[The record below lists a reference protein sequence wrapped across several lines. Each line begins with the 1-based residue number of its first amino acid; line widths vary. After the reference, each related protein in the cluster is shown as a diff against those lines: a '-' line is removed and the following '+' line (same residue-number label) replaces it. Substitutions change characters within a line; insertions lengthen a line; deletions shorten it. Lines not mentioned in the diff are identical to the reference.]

1 MGDHP
6 GAAPSSRTGAAS
18 GVGLARLLE
27 RSDPGAV
34 ATLLALLPQWFGIP
48 SANAAYRRDAETL
61 PTLVAVDHRDEPIG
75 VLLWK
80 QHFAGAAEIHLMAVH
95 PDHHRQGVGRLLVC
109 ELESRLRARGV
120 RLLEVKTLGASRP
133 SPEYAATR
141 AFYCALGFQPVEE
154 LHGLWPGNPCLVM
167 VKPLQDHPTTVDDR
181 IDLSRQLYERA
192 VFGGEADVLA
202 RADQELDAVEADLA
216 LARGRIMHARCFEQ
230 RDADPEE
237 LALFERAAQL
247 YRSLGDVRGEGEAE
261 FWIGCF
267 HQVVRSDNAA
277 AVPAL
282 DRSHELATQAGD
294 RRTQSYALRHLG
306 IAAHMAGRRD
316 VARERLEE
324 SVRLRRELGFKAGV
338 AANLV
343 GLAYINAEEGR
354 QEAARALL
362 DEAEALA
369 QAAGAL
375 GISRQVE
382 EARTQLDTSR

>member
-1 MGDHP
+1 MVRHP
-6 GAAPSSRTGAAS
+6 VRQSGLSPRCEDSS
-18 GVGLARLLE
+18 
-27 RSDPGAV
+27 
-34 ATLLALLPQWFGIP
+34 
-48 SANAAYRRDAETL
+48 DAGGF
-61 PTLVAVDHRDEPIG
+61 R
-75 VLLWK
+75 
-80 QHFAGAAEIHLMAVH
+80 
-95 PDHHRQGVGRLLVC
+95 
-109 ELESRLRARGV
+109 
-120 RLLEVKTLGASRP
+120 LEVKTLGASRP

-141 AFYCALGFQPVEE
+141 AFYGALGFQPVEE

-167 VKPLQDHPTTVDDR
+167 VKPLQDHPTTEAR
-181 IDLSRQLYERA
+181 IDLGRQLYERA

-202 RADQELDAVEADLA
+202 RADEELDAVEADLA
-216 LARGRIMHARCFEQ
+216 LARGRIMHARFFEQ

-267 HQVVRSDNAA
+267 QQVVRNDNAA

-294 RRTQSYALRHLG
+294 RMTQSYALRHLG
-306 IAAHMAGRRD
+306 IAAHLAGRRD

-324 SVRLRRELGFKAGV
+324 SVRLRRELGFQAGV

-343 GLAYINAEEGR
+343 GLAYLSAEEGR
-354 QEAARALL
+354 LEEARASL
-362 DEAEALA
+362 DEAEEPA

-375 GISRQVE
+375 GISRQVD
-382 EARTQLDTSR
+382 EARAQLDTGREDRRRCRD